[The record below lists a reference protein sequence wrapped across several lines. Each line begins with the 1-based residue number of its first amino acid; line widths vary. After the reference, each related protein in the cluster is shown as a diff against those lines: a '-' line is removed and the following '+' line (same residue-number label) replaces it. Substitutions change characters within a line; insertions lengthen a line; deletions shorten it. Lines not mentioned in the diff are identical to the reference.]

1 MIETAN
7 WFKLVKP
14 IGRLIPLEFSDV
26 HQGLT
31 NDRPIHLVK
40 PNPTTL
46 FRILYLSILT

>member
-40 PNPTTL
+40 PNNQP
-46 FRILYLSILT
+46 LYLESYIYQF